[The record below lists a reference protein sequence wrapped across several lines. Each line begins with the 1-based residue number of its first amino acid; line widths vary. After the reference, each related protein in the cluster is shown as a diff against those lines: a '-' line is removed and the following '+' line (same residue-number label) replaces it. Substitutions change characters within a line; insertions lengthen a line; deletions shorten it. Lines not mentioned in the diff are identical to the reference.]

1 MEFRELTELSPQLNT
16 AIMGFIDRLD
26 MNGRDRELF
35 YDIVRFAFD
44 EGKLTGKEIILKDIN
59 ENGKTIID

>member
-16 AIMGFIDRLD
+16 AITGFIDRLD